1 MHKQGV
7 GDFPFYCGI
16 NSLSEL
22 ATKDDRC
29 VVLNIL
35 GKESSGV
42 TPISHDYSGGNID

>member
-7 GDFPFYCGI
+7 AEFPFYCGI

-22 ATKDDRC
+22 AVKEDRV

-35 GKESSGV
+35 GFLWIKK
-42 TPISHDYSGGNID
+42 IMDIDI

>member
-22 ATKDDRC
+22 AVKEDR
-29 VVLNIL
+29 VV
-35 GKESSGV
+35 V
-42 TPISHDYSGGNID
+42 